1 MFLYEHNKPKEHK
14 EIDDYLTVRGMTY
27 YDYCS
32 KEIRNDEWSKH
43 KNHPGVRKAPTVQR
57 QTIL

>member
-1 MFLYEHNKPKEHK
+1 MFLYEHNNSKEHK

-27 YDYCS
+27 CDYCS

-43 KNHPGVRKAPTVQR
+43 ENHLGVRKAPTVQR
-57 QTIL
+57 QTLF